1 MGQEVSGSGRVE
13 SPVGILEV
21 AWEGDCLLRLD
32 LLYALDTPDADGA
45 AAPEWAPTLDQAT
58 APDWGPTLDQAA
70 APNRGIASGRVPT
83 TDRALTSDRV
93 SASDRASPADWA
105 ASASAWALPD
115 LAWDEERLNASPLPA
130 AIRAALDRYFRDGR
144 AGLDLPLA
152 PAGTPFQHRVWQA
165 LRAIPPGSTRTYGEL
180 ARELGTSA
188 RAIGGACRAN
198 PCLIAVPCHRVV
210 ARDSLGGFA
219 GERGGKRLAVKRWL
233 LRHEGAAAGR
243 LP

>member
-1 MGQEVSGSGRVE
+1 MSRAGMGQEVSGSVRVE
-13 SPVGILEV
+13 TPVGILEV
-21 AWEGDCLLRLD
+21 AWTGNCLLRLD

-45 AAPEWAPTLDQAT
+45 AGSDWAPTRDQAT
-58 APDWGPTLDQAA
+58 AP
-70 APNRGIASGRVPT
+70 NRVIASDRVPT
-83 TDRALTSDRV
+83 TDRVLTPDQI

-105 ASASAWALPD
+105 ASAWALPD
-115 LAWDEERLNASPLPA
+115 LAWDEERLNASLLPA
-130 AIRAALDRYFRDGR
+130 AILAALERYFRDGR
-144 AGLDLPLA
+144 AGLELPLA
-152 PAGTPFQHRVWQA
+152 PAGTPFQLRVWQA

-210 ARDSLGGFA
+210 ARDGLGGFA

-233 LRHEGAAAGR
+233 LRHEGSAAGR

>member
-1 MGQEVSGSGRVE
+1 MSRADMGQEVSGSGRVE
-13 SPVGILEV
+13 TPVGILEV
-21 AWEGDCLLRLD
+21 AWAGDCLFRLD
-32 LLYALDTPDADGA
+32 LLYAPDTQDADGA
-45 AAPEWAPTLDQAT
+45 PASDWAPTRDQAT
-58 APDWGPTLDQAA
+58 APD
-70 APNRGIASGRVPT
+70 RGIAS
-83 TDRALTSDRV
+83 DRV
-93 SASDRASPADWA
+93 TVRPPSPQPSPARGEGA
-105 ASASAWALPD
+105 RESA
-115 LAWDEERLNASPLPA
+115 ERLNDSLLPV
-130 AIRAALDRYFRDGR
+130 AIRAALERYFRDGR

-210 ARDSLGGFA
+210 ARDGLGGFA

>member
-1 MGQEVSGSGRVE
+1 MSPADLGQEVSGLVRVE
-13 SPVGILEV
+13 TPVGILEV
-21 AWEGDCLLRLD
+21 AWAGECLLRLG
-32 LLYALDTPDADGA
+32 LLYAPDTPDADGA
-45 AAPEWAPTLDQAT
+45 PAPDWAPTRDQAT
-58 APDWGPTLDQAA
+58 AP
-70 APNRGIASGRVPT
+70 NRVIASDRVPS
-83 TDRALTSDRV
+83 TDRALTPDRV
-93 SASDRASPADWA
+93 YASDRASPAAWA
-105 ASASAWALPD
+105 ASVWALPD
-115 LAWDEERLNASPLPA
+115 LAWHEERLNASLLPA
-130 AIRAALDRYFRDGR
+130 AIRAALARYFRDGR

-152 PAGTPFQHRVWQA
+152 PAGTPFQDRVWQA

-219 GERGGKRLAVKRWL
+219 GQRGGKRLAVKRWL

>member
-1 MGQEVSGSGRVE
+1 MSRAGMGQEVSGSERVE
-13 SPVGILEV
+13 TPVGILEV
-21 AWEGDCLLRLD
+21 AWAGECLLRLD
-32 LLYALDTPDADGA
+32 LLYAPDTPDAGGA
-45 AAPEWAPTLDQAT
+45 AAPDWAPTLDQAT
-58 APDWGPTLDQAA
+58 AP
-70 APNRGIASGRVPT
+70 NRG
-83 TDRALTSDRV
+83 
-93 SASDRASPADWA
+93 SASDRVTVRTPSPQPSPARGEGA
-105 ASASAWALPD
+105 RESA
-115 LAWDEERLNASPLPA
+115 ERLNDSLLPA
-130 AIRAALDRYFRDGR
+130 AIRAALARYFRDGR

-165 LRAIPPGSTRTYGEL
+165 LRAIPPGTTRTYGEL

-210 ARDSLGGFA
+210 ARDGLGGFG

>member
-1 MGQEVSGSGRVE
+1 MSRADLGQEVSGSVRVE
-13 SPVGILEV
+13 TPVGILEV
-21 AWEGDCLLRLD
+21 AWEGECLLRLD
-32 LLYALDTPDADGA
+32 LLYALDTQDADGA
-45 AAPEWAPTLDQAT
+45 AVSEWTPTRDQAT
-58 APDWGPTLDQAA
+58 AP
-70 APNRGIASGRVPT
+70 NRVIA
-83 TDRALTSDRV
+83 SDRV
-93 SASDRASPADWA
+93 TVRTPSPQPSPARGEGA
-105 ASASAWALPD
+105 RESA
-115 LAWDEERLNASPLPA
+115 ERLNDSLLPV
-130 AIRAALDRYFRDGR
+130 AIRAALARYFRDGR
-144 AGLDLPLA
+144 AGLELPLA

>member
-1 MGQEVSGSGRVE
+1 MSRADLGQEVSGSVRVE
-13 SPVGILEV
+13 TPVGILEV
-21 AWEGDCLLRLD
+21 AWEGECLLRLD
-32 LLYALDTPDADGA
+32 LLYALDTQDAD
-45 AAPEWAPTLDQAT
+45 WAPTCDQAT
-58 APDWGPTLDQAA
+58 AP
-70 APNRGIASGRVPT
+70 NRVIASDRVPI
-83 TDRALTSDRV
+83 TDRALTPDRV

-105 ASASAWALPD
+105 ASVWALPD

-130 AIRAALDRYFRDGR
+130 SIGAALERYFRDGR

-180 ARELGTSA
+180 ARKLGTSA

-210 ARDSLGGFA
+210 ARDGLGGFA

>member
-1 MGQEVSGSGRVE
+1 MSRADLGHEVSGSVRVE
-13 SPVGILEV
+13 TPVGILEV
-21 AWEGDCLLRLD
+21 AWAGDCLLRLD
-32 LLYALDTPDADGA
+32 LLYALDTQDADGA
-45 AAPEWAPTLDQAT
+45 AASDWAPTRDQAT
-58 APDWGPTLDQAA
+58 AP
-70 APNRGIASGRVPT
+70 NRVIASDRVPT
-83 TDRALTSDRV
+83 TDRALTPDRV

-105 ASASAWALPD
+105 ASAWALPD
-115 LAWDEERLNASPLPA
+115 LAWDEERLNASLLPA
-130 AIRAALDRYFRDGR
+130 AIRAALARYFRDGR

-165 LRAIPPGSTRTYGEL
+165 LRAIPPGTTRTYGEL

-210 ARDSLGGFA
+210 AQDGLGGFA

-233 LRHEGAAAGR
+233 LRHEGAAVGR
-243 LP
+243 LS

>member
-1 MGQEVSGSGRVE
+1 MSRAGMGQEVSRSERVE
-13 SPVGILEV
+13 TPVGILEV
-21 AWEGDCLLRLD
+21 AWAGEYLLRLD
-32 LLYALDTPDADGA
+32 LLYAPDTPAADGA
-45 AAPEWAPTLDQAT
+45 PAPDWATTLDQAS
-58 APDWGPTLDQAA
+58 
-70 APNRGIASGRVPT
+70 APNRVIASDRVPTSGRVST
-83 TDRALTSDRV
+83 TDRALTPDRV
-93 SASDRASPADWA
+93 SASDRASPADWG
-105 ASASAWALPD
+105 ASAWTLPD
-115 LAWDEERLNASPLPA
+115 LARDEERLTASPLPA
-130 AIRAALDRYFRDGR
+130 AIRAALARYFRDGR

-152 PAGTPFQHRVWQA
+152 LAGTPFQHRVWQA

>member
-1 MGQEVSGSGRVE
+1 MSRADMGQEVSGSIRVE
-13 SPVGILEV
+13 TPVGILEV
-21 AWEGDCLLRLD
+21 AWEGECLLRVD
-32 LLYALDTPDADGA
+32 LLYAPDTPDADGA
-45 AAPEWAPTLDQAT
+45 AAPDWAPTLDQAT
-58 APDWGPTLDQAA
+58 AP
-70 APNRGIASGRVPT
+70 NRVIASDRVPT
-83 TDRALTSDRV
+83 TDRVLTPDQI

-105 ASASAWALPD
+105 ASAWALPD

>member
-1 MGQEVSGSGRVE
+1 MSRADLGHEVSGSVRVE
-13 SPVGILEV
+13 TPVGILEV
-21 AWEGDCLLRLD
+21 AWAGDCLLRLD
-32 LLYALDTPDADGA
+32 LLYALDTQDADGA
-45 AAPEWAPTLDQAT
+45 AASDWAPTRDQAT
-58 APDWGPTLDQAA
+58 AP
-70 APNRGIASGRVPT
+70 NRVIA
-83 TDRALTSDRV
+83 SDRV
-93 SASDRASPADWA
+93 PSTDRVLTPDQISASDRASPADWA
-105 ASASAWALPD
+105 ASAWALPD
-115 LAWDEERLNASPLPA
+115 LAWDEERLNNSPLPA
-130 AIRAALDRYFRDGR
+130 AIRAALVRYFRDGR

-243 LP
+243 LS

>member
-1 MGQEVSGSGRVE
+1 MSRAGMSQEVSGSERVE
-13 SPVGILEV
+13 TPVGILEV
-21 AWEGDCLLRLD
+21 AWAGECLLRLD
-32 LLYALDTPDADGA
+32 LLYAPDTP
-45 AAPEWAPTLDQAT
+45 
-58 APDWGPTLDQAA
+58 
-70 APNRGIASGRVPT
+70 
-83 TDRALTSDRV
+83 
-93 SASDRASPADWA
+93 
-105 ASASAWALPD
+105 
-115 LAWDEERLNASPLPA
+115 DEERLTASPLPA
-130 AIRAALDRYFRDGR
+130 AIRAALARYFRDGR

-152 PAGTPFQHRVWQA
+152 LAGTPFQHRVWQA

-210 ARDSLGGFA
+210 ARDGLGGFA